1 MHLFWRKN
9 NFAMIAKLY
18 KYDYSFKLNLLMKND

>member
-9 NFAMIAKLY
+9 NFAMIAR
-18 KYDYSFKLNLLMKND
+18 KYDYSFKLNLLIKND